1 MSNTVP
7 VKSLRLEYR
16 LWIAELN
23 YVISLIRIFKD
34 RLTEIAVDDYSV
46 EQNNQFLE
54 FKRKIAYCRTE
65 IDGLSH
71 RMQIEK
77 MNLAHPTDEN
87 NQPKSKI
94 QIPENYSEIRNDFYN
109 FRVFFNELK
118 SELLKIEKSFL

>member
-1 MSNTVP
+1 MSNSVP

-23 YVISLIRIFKD
+23 YVISLIRIFND
-34 RLTEIAVDDYSV
+34 RLTEIANDTPGS
-46 EQNNQFLE
+46 EQNNHFLE

-77 MNLAHPTDEN
+77 MNLAHPTDESN
-87 NQPKSKI
+87 HPRSRI
-94 QIPENYSEIRNDFYN
+94 QIPENYAEIRNDFYN

-118 SELLKIEKSFL
+118 SELLKIETSLV